1 MKLIECI
8 DDACKEMLGRE
19 FVTENKSQAQKIRAL
34 MELCFLYDGENTH
47 LAKLVK
53 VSLRAI
59 DNLNQEYNK
68 ISDKWF
74 DKVKVEPTTTDT
86 NSEIEVDTDAL
97 AAAWITLQ
105 EDLVWRRDSR
115 ISQVCSNGLCIKEF
129 DGSPSNVIRIST
141 RLTVEIAVKTYLKYI
156 NAGKPICGTCGLP
169 KVKGCCNVPPY

>member
-19 FVTENKSQAQKIRAL
+19 FVAENKSPGQKIRAL

-68 ISDKWF
+68 ISDRWF
-74 DKVKVEPTTTDT
+74 CKVEPITTNI

-97 AAAWITLQ
+97 TAAWIALQ
-105 EDLVWRRDSR
+105 ETLIDFRDRR
-115 ISQVCSNGLCIKEF
+115 ISQICNNGLCIKEF

-141 RLTVEIAVKTYLKYI
+141 KLAVEIAVKTYLKYI
-156 NAGKPICGTCGLP
+156 NAGKPICDDCGLP
-169 KVKGCCNVPPY
+169 KVKGCCEVPRH